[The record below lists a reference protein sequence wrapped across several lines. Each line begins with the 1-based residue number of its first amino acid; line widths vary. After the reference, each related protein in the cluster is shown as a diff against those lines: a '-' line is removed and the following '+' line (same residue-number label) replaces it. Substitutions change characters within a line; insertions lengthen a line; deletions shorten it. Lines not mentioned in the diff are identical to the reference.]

1 MKVELLREPLLEF
14 GNDFMCDDSKMGLGM
29 GGFFSISNK
38 SHRSEIHYAIIG
50 TQNHI
55 QHFDDYIK
63 QFENPIEARSAKK
76 FDESNSEMIEDGEII
91 GQDETDDDISSVPQ
105 TLFDK
110 EFTLEG
116 DKLTFESNKKM
127 NPDFPGF
134 NTQECFNA
142 EFINDPLNNYAVKES
157 IIKDILIEEMPTF
170 DKAVRYCDLLIDGYK
185 AILKKTINRPGICFI
200 VIGSN
205 VFKKLSSIK
214 QKGYY
219 FNLRRYLKAQLISIP
234 NPIPTQIILEDTL
247 IGKKK
252 SIQDLSMQAW
262 NFVVANYYKNG
273 GTPWALKIED
283 KDTCFIG
290 ISFHKVL
297 NGESHTMRASLA
309 QAFNYEGKGLIF
321 IGEQFEWDSYE
332 TNTSAPHLTYDYAK
346 RLVQKVIKQY
356 SEYNRHKPARVVIHK
371 TTDYWDSYLNRDY
384 AEVEGL
390 KDGIRAELGNDCEID
405 LVAIKES
412 KIRLLRDEGIYPV
425 IRGSLLNLDKV
436 TGVLYTIGYIPYFEG
451 FPGVHIPNPIEV
463 HIYEGESTLR
473 KVCEEI
479 LALTKMNFNNCNY
492 YDRLPITVKF
502 ARKVGEIVQY
512 IDEGVIPP
520 DKYFYYM

>member
-14 GNDFMCDDSKMGLGM
+14 GNDFMCDDAKMGVGM
-29 GGFFSISNK
+29 GGFFSISNN

-55 QHFDDYIK
+55 QQFQDYIK
-63 QFENPIEARSAKK
+63 QFESPIEAHTVNID
-76 FDESNSEMIEDGEII
+76 DETNHELIEDGEVV
-91 GQDETDDDISSVPQ
+91 GYDEDSDDILAVPQ

-110 EFTLEG
+110 EISVED
-116 DKLTFESNKKM
+116 DKQTFESNKKM

-134 NTQECFNA
+134 NKGEHFKA
-142 EFINDPLNNYAVKES
+142 GFINETLNNYAIKES
-157 IIKDILIEEMPTF
+157 NIKEILKEDIAKF
-170 DKAVRYCDLLIDGYK
+170 DKVVRYCDLIIEGYRS
-185 AILKKTINRPGICFI
+185 ILKRSINRPGICFI
-200 VIGSN
+200 VIGSDI
-205 VFKKLSSIK
+205 FKKLSSIK

-321 IGEQFEWDSYE
+321 IGEQFEWDSNE
-332 TNTSAPHLTYDYAK
+332 TNTPAPHLTYDYAK
-346 RLVQKVIKQY
+346 NLVQRVIKQY

-371 TTDYWDSYLNRDY
+371 TTDYWNSFLNRDY

-390 KDGIRAELGNDCEID
+390 KDGIRAVLGEECEID

-412 KIRLLRDEGIYPV
+412 KVRLLRDEGIYPV
-425 IRGSLLNLDKV
+425 IRGSLLELDKV
-436 TGVLYTIGYIPYFEG
+436 TGVLYTTGYIPYFEG

-473 KVCEEI
+473 KVSEEI

-502 ARKVGEIVQY
+502 ARKVGEIIQY
-512 IDEGVIPP
+512 IEEGVTPP
-520 DKYFYYM
+520 DKYYFYM